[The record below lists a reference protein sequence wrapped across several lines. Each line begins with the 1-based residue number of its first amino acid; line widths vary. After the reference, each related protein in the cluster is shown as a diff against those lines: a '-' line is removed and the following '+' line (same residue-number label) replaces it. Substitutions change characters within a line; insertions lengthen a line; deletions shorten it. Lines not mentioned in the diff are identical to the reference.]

1 MFGFFCI
8 GFLDFMLNDKSL
20 LEYTNLLFIN
30 EYKKNDKITLKN
42 FE

>member
-20 LEYTNLLFIN
+20 LEYTNLLSIN